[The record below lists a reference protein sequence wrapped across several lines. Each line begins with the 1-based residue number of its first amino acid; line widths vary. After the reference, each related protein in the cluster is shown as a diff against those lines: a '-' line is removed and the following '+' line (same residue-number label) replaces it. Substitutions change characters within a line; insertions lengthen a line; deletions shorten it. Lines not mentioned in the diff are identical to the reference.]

1 MPTTINPFNPVVG
14 ANDLTVTPLAPQEAL
29 PTDLQQLLSSA
40 DKAAP
45 VPAPAK
51 KEAEPEAPS
60 DIQQLLKD
68 SQVVPGETVAPSQPE
83 PTAPAPTA
91 PQEGETSR
99 AEDDYK
105 RQSDWSSGVTQNVPT
120 ASSRQV
126 DDQEGISEPE
136 TAGVIEYKNELN
148 RALQELQQQPVYN
161 KLMTGQS
168 VDEQESSFLRKAA
181 KSFLATAYM
190 NLPAAGMSYYGRQLN
205 SQNLGQADQMTPE
218 ERRESARRVVNAYQ
232 VALAMEPEK
241 AKDFSG
247 HLANILGTVAG
258 FVLPTPG
265 AGLVG
270 VGAKAAKKLLPTA
283 ARTLSQKMLQG
294 AGIGLGAGAVYGA
307 AEMPVVAPTDTAG
320 DIAAQKAIQFIQ
332 TEAGFAAFGAGSAA
346 AAHLLPKAFYR
357 QYDWTPERFKKEFPR
372 LVRRVA
378 ANRGK
383 DSEVRLVQDVN
394 GYLTKLKQ
402 SPAPYVKGKQGLD
415 VQIEERRAWVDMVPV
430 LRDVLRSGRLSN
442 LRQAPYRSDQIL
454 PGAEGEAPIGGT
466 KRGPVATGQAIP
478 PAGAIDVAPKP
489 AKVTLAP
496 RTATTVTPDAIPRLI
511 QAAKPDRQVVSQ
523 EIMLNPAVTALPE
536 SQRVAIANVLD
547 DANIPLESLTPEGL
561 EDLLQRAEP
570 PPPAPPTA
578 AERVKAITEDIK
590 GRDDPELTA
599 KMKSWKKKA
608 KKEGWN
614 DEVTAQGLEALVE
627 PVEAPTPVKP
637 TAEGKGEI
645 IPNTKDLKIAN
656 LDQLARGTGARYLE
670 VARGEDGALIA
681 KQWRRKPIEDVIL
694 VDMEP
699 AKEPIAPS
707 PPTKPYIP
715 VQGESL
721 IPTKGA
727 GEGALTFE
735 VRYKTKDG
743 KTGTTIIEAKDAQ
756 IASNE
761 VQKQFDAEGTGE
773 TVTLAVKSETDMV
786 DGIVE
791 SLEQAAQELPEF
803 APKAPSPYADIAA
816 QIVSII
822 QNRPVIAAETDQN
835 LAVESENKRIGE
847 TAKPRNIVTPAIP
860 PNPVDVKASEIYNKN
875 MAEQYRKKKVAD
887 LTLRQIGISDTVD
900 VMGEIETTT
909 GEHGVLDAG
918 RGVDRGRHVQEKKK
932 IAFLEGLE
940 RVAGSSMDDIYLLE
954 SDEVQKAAIQRYLE
968 TKEGREDI
976 NPHWLGIVDYL
987 RDYMYEEIGPKVKY
1001 LRTKRYCVDGKI
1013 KGWTP
1018 EQEVL
1023 LAPLREAYLRTLE
1036 DGTTTN
1042 PNNAY
1047 TIARDEFLAS
1057 PDSSILLHENYL
1069 PHNKTDAG
1077 GIDDADVFAHS
1088 LVKDYKDNRPP
1099 PTRSQSALQ
1108 VREDNRPMDEIVDN
1122 PLIHLINHTSR
1133 TEVNYYLGEPL
1144 NALHAKL
1151 ITGVYADGRL
1161 ANKASIDAGKGV
1173 PIVSKYTQNYLQK
1186 WYANLMGMR
1195 PPPNVWETMLYRARG
1210 NLWKAI
1216 AFGVW
1221 IKEFP
1226 QRFFGGTNDPRYV
1239 KMHDLGTSKYVREQ
1253 VDAEVKAM
1261 FPDDADRMLRD
1272 LDYDVLLGRMIAREL
1287 GAQGKDQLNSF
1298 KEHGWRA
1305 AITVPAHI
1313 MTDNAFIHWLNRIP
1327 IVGGDQHCDL
1337 VVNSDALN
1345 RTTGWIEWVR
1355 KGKDFI
1361 LDRNLNYEELKGPMR
1376 LNRLN
1381 DAERALFVKMLVS
1394 GQRLDAL
1401 LYNAERQ
1408 VTIANFRYDQK
1419 LSSFFEQSTVGRHLS
1434 QYSKWW
1440 RGLSSL
1446 VWRDWRSV
1454 THQDWLSDDPIRQ
1467 RVNGVKTF
1475 VTMAAL
1481 YTMSNLIY
1489 RYFTGNWDEGEDK
1502 ESTVENFWRNYRAQ
1516 FRVGPYAPTILGNV
1530 NTLATPLNMLYRFEA
1545 RGEMPAQVLE
1555 SFKNLSSL
1563 TVGTTMNL
1571 TRAYLYRLEGMSSG
1585 DEKAYKKADELLWK
1599 TTKDAM
1605 KKGRSYFLQYSAI
1618 SKWLFKIM
1626 DKYGA
1631 ANPVGYPVDS
1641 GNWLRAGVDK
1651 ILEKTGAPDWWKW
1664 YEPEEADEEAQ
1675 WEKLAGV
1682 VFRLDKPK
1690 DKEEKVKPVVPIR

>member
-1 MPTTINPFNPVVG
+1 M
-14 ANDLTVTPLAPQEAL
+14 
-29 PTDLQQLLSSA
+29 
-40 DKAAP
+40 
-45 VPAPAK
+45 
-51 KEAEPEAPS
+51 
-60 DIQQLLKD
+60 
-68 SQVVPGETVAPSQPE
+68 
-83 PTAPAPTA
+83 
-91 PQEGETSR
+91 
-99 AEDDYK
+99 
-105 RQSDWSSGVTQNVPT
+105 
-120 ASSRQV
+120 
-126 DDQEGISEPE
+126 
-136 TAGVIEYKNELN
+136 
-148 RALQELQQQPVYN
+148 
-161 KLMTGQS
+161 
-168 VDEQESSFLRKAA
+168 
-181 KSFLATAYM
+181 
-190 NLPAAGMSYYGRQLN
+190 
-205 SQNLGQADQMTPE
+205 
-218 ERRESARRVVNAYQ
+218 
-232 VALAMEPEK
+232 
-241 AKDFSG
+241 
-247 HLANILGTVAG
+247 
-258 FVLPTPG
+258 
-265 AGLVG
+265 
-270 VGAKAAKKLLPTA
+270 
-283 ARTLSQKMLQG
+283 
-294 AGIGLGAGAVYGA
+294 
-307 AEMPVVAPTDTAG
+307 
-320 DIAAQKAIQFIQ
+320 
-332 TEAGFAAFGAGSAA
+332 
-346 AAHLLPKAFYR
+346 
-357 QYDWTPERFKKEFPR
+357 
-372 LVRRVA
+372 
-378 ANRGK
+378 
-383 DSEVRLVQDVN
+383 
-394 GYLTKLKQ
+394 
-402 SPAPYVKGKQGLD
+402 
-415 VQIEERRAWVDMVPV
+415 
-430 LRDVLRSGRLSN
+430 
-442 LRQAPYRSDQIL
+442 
-454 PGAEGEAPIGGT
+454 
-466 KRGPVATGQAIP
+466 
-478 PAGAIDVAPKP
+478 
-489 AKVTLAP
+489 
-496 RTATTVTPDAIPRLI
+496 
-511 QAAKPDRQVVSQ
+511 
-523 EIMLNPAVTALPE
+523 
-536 SQRVAIANVLD
+536 
-547 DANIPLESLTPEGL
+547 
-561 EDLLQRAEP
+561 
-570 PPPAPPTA
+570 
-578 AERVKAITEDIK
+578 
-590 GRDDPELTA
+590 
-599 KMKSWKKKA
+599 
-608 KKEGWN
+608 
-614 DEVTAQGLEALVE
+614 
-627 PVEAPTPVKP
+627 
-637 TAEGKGEI
+637 
-645 IPNTKDLKIAN
+645 
-656 LDQLARGTGARYLE
+656 
-670 VARGEDGALIA
+670 
-681 KQWRRKPIEDVIL
+681 
-694 VDMEP
+694 
-699 AKEPIAPS
+699 
-707 PPTKPYIP
+707 
-715 VQGESL
+715 
-721 IPTKGA
+721 
-727 GEGALTFE
+727 
-735 VRYKTKDG
+735 
-743 KTGTTIIEAKDAQ
+743 
-756 IASNE
+756 
-761 VQKQFDAEGTGE
+761 
-773 TVTLAVKSETDMV
+773 
-786 DGIVE
+786 
-791 SLEQAAQELPEF
+791 
-803 APKAPSPYADIAA
+803 
-816 QIVSII
+816 
-822 QNRPVIAAETDQN
+822 
-835 LAVESENKRIGE
+835 
-847 TAKPRNIVTPAIP
+847 
-860 PNPVDVKASEIYNKN
+860 
-875 MAEQYRKKKVAD
+875 
-887 LTLRQIGISDTVD
+887 
-900 VMGEIETTT
+900 
-909 GEHGVLDAG
+909 
-918 RGVDRGRHVQEKKK
+918 
-932 IAFLEGLE
+932 
-940 RVAGSSMDDIYLLE
+940 AGSSIDDIYLLE

-1454 THQDWLSDDPIRQ
+1454 THQDWLSEDPIRQ

-1489 RYFTGNWDEGEDK
+1489 RYFTGNWDEGEDD